1 MRHVL
6 RSSLHHGLGNPPVR
20 WLMLSSIFEA
30 GVGIYAFYAMQP
42 YLLELYGDERAY
54 GIAGLAAAI
63 VAGAQMAGG
72 MAAPRLRRLFH
83 RRTSALLAGVLASGA
98 ILALLGV
105 TTRFPVAVVLLVAWA
120 LIFAAVMPIRQ
131 AYLNGLIPTEQ
142 RATVLSFDNL
152 LGSSGG
158 VVIQPAL
165 GKVAEVWS
173 YPASYVA
180 GAALQ
185 LLGAPFV
192 LLARRQKAPA
202 DSIEDEALAAT

>member
-1 MRHVL
+1 
-6 RSSLHHGLGNPPVR
+6 
-20 WLMLSSIFEA
+20 
-30 GVGIYAFYAMQP
+30 
-42 YLLELYGDERAY
+42 
-54 GIAGLAAAI
+54 
-63 VAGAQMAGG
+63 

>member
-1 MRHVL
+1 
-6 RSSLHHGLGNPPVR
+6 
-20 WLMLSSIFEA
+20 
-30 GVGIYAFYAMQP
+30 
-42 YLLELYGDERAY
+42 
-54 GIAGLAAAI
+54 
-63 VAGAQMAGG
+63 
-72 MAAPRLRRLFH
+72 
-83 RRTSALLAGVLASGA
+83 
-98 ILALLGV
+98 V